1 MSWTLLSWRHCCDCY
16 GMRKEGSGGRKD
28 EVAKRDTER
37 NSVEGGS
44 ELRKGS
50 KRKPKVGVWGLEGE
64 TL

>member
-1 MSWTLLSWRHCCDCY
+1 
-16 GMRKEGSGGRKD
+16 MRKEGSGGRKD